1 MRQVGLL
8 FICEALTRTSSM
20 MVLMSMALT
29 GRRLAPDASLATLP
43 LALVPVAMTLT
54 TIPAAQMMRRFGR
67 RAGFRLAALIGVV
80 GAATCVYAVHAEMFV
95 VLCLGGFL
103 IGSVNGFATYYR
115 FAAGEAAPLEYRSRA
130 ISLVMAGGVIA
141 AFVGA
146 TLATATKEL
155 VPSASFLGTFA
166 AIAGL
171 QALIFLVVSFTRL
184 PKPAADEKAGGGRP
198 LRQIIAHPTFAMAVL
213 GAVASWGLMSLL
225 MNATPLSMERHH
237 HSFGDTAQVI
247 QWHVLG
253 MYVPAFFT
261 GSLIRRVGERPIMF
275 LGLGLIGLSTLLNLL
290 GLDVIHYMAG
300 LTVLGIGWNF
310 LFVSCTTL
318 LTGTYEG
325 EAEKAK
331 VQSTNDFLI
340 FATMIVST
348 FSAGPLEDRIGWFE
362 LNQAAAGVTV
372 VVAVALALLAWRE
385 RRQTPVVSA

>member
-1 MRQVGLL
+1 
-8 FICEALTRTSSM
+8 M

-29 GRRLAPDASLATLP
+29 GRRLAPDPTWATLP
-43 LALVPVAMTLT
+43 LALVPVAMTIT
-54 TIPAAQMMRRFGR
+54 TIPAAQMMRRLGR
-67 RAGFRLAALIGVV
+67 RAGFQLAALIGVA
-80 GAATCVYAVHAEMFV
+80 GAGTCVLALHLEAFAI
-95 VLCLGGFL
+95 LCLGGFL

-115 FAAGEAAPLEYRSRA
+115 FAAGEAAPPEFRSRA

-141 AFVGA
+141 AFAGA
-146 TLATATKEL
+146 ALATASKEL
-155 VPSASFLGTFA
+155 VPTASFLGTFA

-171 QALIFLVVSFTRL
+171 QALILIVVSFTRL
-184 PKPAADEKAGGGRP
+184 PKPSADAKQGGGRS
-198 LRQIIAHPTFAMAVL
+198 LSELASNPTFVMAVL

-237 HSFGDTAQVI
+237 HSFGDTAHVI

-261 GSLIRRVGERPIMF
+261 GSLIRRVGERPILF
-275 LGLGLIGLSTLLNLL
+275 LGLGLIGLSTVLNLL
-290 GLDVIHYMAG
+290 GLEVIHYMAG
-300 LTVLGIGWNF
+300 LTVLGVGWNF

-318 LTGTYEG
+318 LTGTYDG

-362 LNQAAAGVTV
+362 LNQAAAVVTV
-372 VVAVALALLAWRE
+372 AVGIVLILLAWRE
-385 RRQTPVVSA
+385 KRVRRLSGISA